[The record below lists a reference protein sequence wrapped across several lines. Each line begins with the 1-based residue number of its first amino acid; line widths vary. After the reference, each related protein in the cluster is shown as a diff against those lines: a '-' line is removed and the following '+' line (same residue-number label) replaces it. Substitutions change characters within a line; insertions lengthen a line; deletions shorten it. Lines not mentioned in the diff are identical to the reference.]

1 MNHHAAYQGQIRLTM
16 KKQFICFYPCDL
28 TNLWQLEQ
36 WFSKCEPQISITWEL
51 VRNANCGHHPAK
63 IPQKWRCA
71 FLSAS
76 YRRYMI
82 SICNI
87 TRDAV
92 CLGDSPPRTVC
103 TACEQNWQAFVLDYI
118 FKDVGKYSQNY
129 CLPLDQST
137 SMLTAVVFNK
147 GHFWFSQLGWRREE
161 HPTMHRIFLSTWI
174 TRPKMLIVARLRNPD
189 IQPWPKKCFP
199 PEQMQACFLPII
211 KDVDALISGFFS

>member
-16 KKQFICFYPCDL
+16 KKQFICFYSCDL

-76 YRRYMI
+76 YRRFMI

-87 TRDAV
+87 THDGV

-103 TACEQNWQAFVLDYI
+103 TACEQNTDRLLFWTI
-118 FKDVGKYSQNY
+118 F
-129 CLPLDQST
+129 LR
-137 SMLTAVVFNK
+137 MLANILRTAVSLWIKAQVCLQQ
-147 GHFWFSQLGWRREE
+147 WFSIRDIFDFHSWGGGEE
-161 HPTMHRIFLSTWI
+161 KNILQCAEYSSAPEL
-174 TRPKMLIVARLRNPD
+174 PG
-189 IQPWPKKCFP
+189 QKC
-199 PEQMQACFLPII
+199 
-211 KDVDALISGFFS
+211 